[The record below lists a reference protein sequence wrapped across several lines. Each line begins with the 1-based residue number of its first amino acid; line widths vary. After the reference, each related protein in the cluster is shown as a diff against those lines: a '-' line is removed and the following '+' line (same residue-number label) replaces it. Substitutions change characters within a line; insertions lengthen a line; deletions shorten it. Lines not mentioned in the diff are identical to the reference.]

1 MKLLIITQIVD
12 RQDSNL
18 GFFQPWLAQLAGRVE
33 QLTVLCLKKGEY
45 HLPANVRVLSL
56 GKENSAR
63 RWQYLKN
70 FYRFIWQYRQEYDH
84 VFVHMNPEYVI
95 LGGLIWRM
103 WEKKVL
109 LWYVHKAVNLR
120 LRLATLL
127 ATKIFTASKESFRL
141 PSGKV
146 EIVGHGID
154 VSTYELRTSTNIPA
168 RLRLRANSLAGGR
181 TTNIL
186 PVRLLW
192 AGRISLVKDLET
204 VILAF
209 QELMERHQ
217 DQEIWL
223 DIVGDAIT
231 VQDEEYRQTL
241 LDLAVKLNI
250 SHRVQFLGGVF
261 HDKMPEVYAAHHA
274 LIHPSRTGSID
285 KVVLEALASGL
296 TVLTSSAAYDK
307 FGDLVLHFPPN
318 KAKELAWMIERRLLS
333 GVPEV
338 NYAGREYVECHHNLN
353 NVIGKI
359 INYFQTNL

>member
-95 LGGLIWRM
+95 LGGLFWRM
-103 WEKKVL
+103 WGKKVL

-141 PSGKV
+141 SSRKV
-146 EIVGHGID
+146 AIVGHGID
-154 VSTYELRTSTNIPA
+154 LNKFTVHSSQFTVS
-168 RLRLRANSLAGGR
+168 SLK
-181 TTNIL
+181 L
-186 PVRLLW
+186 KLLW
-192 AGRISLVKDLET
+192 VGRISPVKDLET
-204 VILAF
+204 VILTF
-209 QELMERHQ
+209 HKLMESHRE
-217 DQEIWL
+217 QEIYL
-223 DIVGDAIT
+223 DIVGDTIT
-231 VQDEEYRQTL
+231 APDEEYRQAL
-241 LDLAVKLNI
+241 RDLTVKLRL
-250 SHRVQFLGGVF
+250 SHRVQFLGGGS

-274 LIHPSRTGSID
+274 LIHTSRT
-285 KVVLEALASGL
+285 
-296 TVLTSSAAYDK
+296 
-307 FGDLVLHFPPN
+307 
-318 KAKELAWMIERRLLS
+318 
-333 GVPEV
+333 
-338 NYAGREYVECHHNLN
+338 
-353 NVIGKI
+353 
-359 INYFQTNL
+359 